1 MKSNIGILSPFFL
14 FIVNSCTTVRCVS
27 HSKATTMGVCEE
39 HRFEGHFG
47 EEIFFDC
54 ESPTESGRIGHSGQ
68 PIMTGQN
75 LCTEYRGE

>member
-1 MKSNIGILSPFFL
+1 
-14 FIVNSCTTVRCVS
+14 
-27 HSKATTMGVCEE
+27 MGVCEE